1 MSGKGNY
8 WPWNSH
14 VSRTVYRK
22 VELWLKFL
30 RHTLKQT
37 SSTVKCGVS
46 KTTRFKMRTG
56 LHWLATKFRTF
67 RKSCS
72 TSTLPENTCLKLCR
86 FLIVDIFE
94 TKILGCILVAIL
106 LDILSIILIQTY
118 LFVERFDI
126 NYLLTFALSY
136 TMMLYVRYFL
146 ILTVYTNSLCRL
158 LLLFC
163 SCRMHGITWNPQ

>member
-37 SSTVKCGVS
+37 SSTVKCGIL
-46 KTTRFKMRTG
+46 KTTRFKMWTG

-67 RKSCS
+67 HRYFA

-86 FLIVDIFE
+86 IFIVDIFE
-94 TKILGCILVAIL
+94 TKTVGCLMVVIL
-106 LDILSIILIQTY
+106 LALLSTILFQTY
-118 LFVERFDI
+118 FFVERFDI
-126 NYLLTFALSY
+126 NYLLTFGPSY
-136 TMMLYVRYFL
+136 TMFLYVSYFTL
-146 ILTVYTNSLCRL
+146 FTVYTNSLCRL
-158 LLLFC
+158 LWLFW
-163 SCRMHGITWNPQ
+163 SYLMH